1 MTPRVAAIGI
11 GVLTLVVLGLLAW
24 AMKVAGG
31 SPPIWIG
38 LFTGVGLGGL
48 NLLFESLSLTW
59 AMKKE
64 PSAML
69 FVSLGGFGLR
79 LVLVCVLTIVFAST
93 PSVDA
98 ATFALSYV
106 GSFLAYLILQ
116 VWVVTKVLRKAVPSA
131 GGAPSARG
139 ARQDA
144 EPPQKAETEGE

>member
-1 MTPRVAAIGI
+1 MKPRTAAIGI
-11 GVLTLVVLGLLAW
+11 GVLTLVALGLLAW
-24 AMKVAGG
+24 VLKAAG
-31 SPPIWIG
+31 SSAPVWIG

-79 LVLVCVLTIVFAST
+79 MVLVCVLTLVFAKT
-93 PSVDA
+93 ASVDA

-106 GSFLAYLILQ
+106 GSFLAYVILQ
-116 VWVVTKVLRKAVPSA
+116 VWVVSRMQKQA
-131 GGAPSARG
+131 G
-139 ARQDA
+139 
-144 EPPQKAETEGE
+144 PPKEAETEGE